1 LFGFR
6 SRLVAL
12 VTHVSVAD
20 SYVRPAMSR
29 RDPERGQATV
39 EWIGLVL
46 GVALLLGAVAA
57 GGREAAKGE
66 SAVGLGDAVAERIVC
81 AAKGACGAGGRGER
95 LGGVPERRGGERLG
109 LLGGGPSP
117 RLSPS
122 APVRS
127 EAGIPSEV
135 LKRTWFLCL
144 GYRRWQYD
152 REHPRSPLEG
162 VPLRETVKT
171 VNECANPL
179 SFLFG

>member
-1 LFGFR
+1 
-6 SRLVAL
+6 
-12 VTHVSVAD
+12 
-20 SYVRPAMSR
+20 MSR

-81 AAKGACGAGGRGER
+81 AAKGACRAGGRGER
-95 LGGVPERRGGERLG
+95 LGVH
-109 LLGGGPSP
+109 GGGASP

-122 APVRS
+122 APARS
-127 EAGIPSEV
+127 DAGIPSEV

-171 VNECANPL
+171 VNDCVNPL

>member
-1 LFGFR
+1 
-6 SRLVAL
+6 
-12 VTHVSVAD
+12 
-20 SYVRPAMSR
+20 MSR
-29 RDPERGQATV
+29 RDPEHGQATV

-57 GGREAAKGE
+57 GGREAARGE
-66 SAVGLGDAVAERIVC
+66 SAVGLGDAVAGRIVC
-81 AAKGACGAGGRGER
+81 AAKGACTGER
-95 LGGVPERRGGERLG
+95 AVRPRR
-109 LLGGGPSP
+109 
-117 RLSPS
+117 
-122 APVRS
+122 PVRLRPRTAAPTPDYRRD
-127 EAGIPSEV
+127 AGIGSEV

-171 VNECANPL
+171 VNECVNPL

>member
-6 SRLVAL
+6 NCLVAL
-12 VTHVSVAD
+12 VTHASVPD

-29 RDPERGQATV
+29 GDPERGQATV

-66 SAVGLGDAVAERIVC
+66 SADGLGEAVAERIVC
-81 AAKGACGAGGRGER
+81 AAKGACGAGAPGGR
-95 LGGVPERRGGERLG
+95 LGRAPGRQDPASGLGARGR
-109 LLGGGPSP
+109 PSP
-117 RLSPS
+117 TAPS
-122 APVRS
+122 RRH
-127 EAGIPSEV
+127 AGFAEGV
-135 LKRTWFLCL
+135 AKRAWFLCL

-152 REHPRSPLEG
+152 REHPRAPLQS
-162 VPLRETVKT
+162 VPLRDTVKL
-171 VNECANPL
+171 VNECVNPL

>member
-1 LFGFR
+1 
-6 SRLVAL
+6 
-12 VTHVSVAD
+12 
-20 SYVRPAMSR
+20 MSR
-29 RDPERGQATV
+29 RDPEHGQATV

-57 GGREAAKGE
+57 G
-66 SAVGLGDAVAERIVC
+66 
-81 AAKGACGAGGRGER
+81 
-95 LGGVPERRGGERLG
+95 
-109 LLGGGPSP
+109 
-117 RLSPS
+117 
-122 APVRS
+122 
-127 EAGIPSEV
+127 SEV

-171 VNECANPL
+171 VNECVNPL